1 MGDLQYHI
9 RCKPGAVG
17 EVVLLPGDPGRVE
30 PIARLL
36 DSPRLI
42 ARNREYTTY
51 TGTLGGRAVSVCS
64 TGIGSPSTAI
74 AVEELSAIGAT
85 TFIRVGTTG
94 SIQRDVHFG
103 DLVIATAAVRD
114 EGTTPS
120 YVPMSYP
127 AVADFSCGPRRGAPA
142 GAAQGLNGRWQDADR
157 PEPSR
162 VATLARQTPRR
173 HEGNLA
179 RLLQEGLR
187 QDGHQLRRIGP
198 GRARLRLDRGPEQI
212 DRRRALRGP
221 LHATPA
227 EQQLVG
233 LEHRAR
239 QEAPGRGPHGRS
251 RSRHPAPGTFPPPP
265 PGRARR
271 PTRAAL

>member
-9 RCKPGAVG
+9 RCKPGDVG

-36 DSPRLI
+36 ESPRLI

-51 TGTLGGRAVSVCS
+51 TGSLDGRAVSVCS

-74 AVEELSAIGAT
+74 AVEELAAIGAT

-94 SIQRDVHFG
+94 SIQKDVHFS

-127 AVADFSCGPRRGAPA
+127 AVADFELLSALVAAARTANQRAHA
-142 GAAQGLNGRWQDADR
+142 GIVRSHDALYAD
-157 PEPSR
+157 
-162 VATLARQTPRR
+162 
-173 HEGNLA
+173 
-179 RLLQEGLR
+179 
-187 QDGHQLRRIGP
+187 
-198 GRARLRLDRGPEQI
+198 
-212 DRRRALRGP
+212 
-221 LHATPA
+221 LHATHMPRR
-227 EQQLVG
+227 EE
-233 LEHRAR
+233 LEGALKIWHRAR
-239 QEAPGRGPHGRS
+239 VICNDMESSTIFVICALRNLRGGSVLTVVNEPGEEAID
-251 RSRHPAPGTFPPPP
+251 PA
-265 PGRARR
+265 RV
-271 PTRAAL
+271 AALDLTPMFKVALGAARELAPLKA